1 MMTPKECRAP
11 YEQLTSSICYA
22 GGCTKERARR
32 RKGGSFNSR
41 YCGMHAM
48 RRLKYGVTWA
58 PVKKVNRQ
66 GEGSVGRGY
75 RIIGMNG
82 KGYLE
87 HRVVW
92 ERANGPILPKH
103 IIHHINGNKSDNR
116 LENLEC
122 ITQSEHMKLHFWAK
136 GPIECL

>member
-1 MMTPKECRAP
+1 
-11 YEQLTSSICYA
+11 
-22 GGCTKERARR
+22 
-32 RKGGSFNSR
+32 
-41 YCGMHAM
+41 
-48 RRLKYGVTWA
+48 
-58 PVKKVNRQ
+58 
-66 GEGSVGRGY
+66 
-75 RIIGMNG
+75 MNG

-92 ERANGPILPKH
+92 ERANGPILPKR